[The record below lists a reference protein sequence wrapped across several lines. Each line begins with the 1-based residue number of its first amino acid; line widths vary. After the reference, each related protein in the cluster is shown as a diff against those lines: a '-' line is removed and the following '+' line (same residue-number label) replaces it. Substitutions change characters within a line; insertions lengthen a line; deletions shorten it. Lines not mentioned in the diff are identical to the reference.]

1 MSCDGEKDQIVG
13 RKRLLVNL
21 HVKNFA
27 IIDEIDVDFGR
38 QLNILTGETGAGK
51 SILIGSIG
59 IALGARVSPE
69 MIGKNGDYAM
79 VEIVFQIEDEDTQ
92 ERLRELDVEPEEGQV
107 VISRRITENR
117 SINKVNGASV
127 PVSLIR
133 QVAALCIDIHGQHEH
148 QSLLHTDQHL
158 AIVDDYASEEC
169 CALKREIAEQYHE
182 YMSLKREWEQDEMS
196 DEERARQQGFLTY
209 EKREIETADL
219 QPDEIE
225 QVEETY
231 RRASHAGSIVEAL
244 SMVHQLTSDTAG
256 NAVSHA
262 LKTIQR
268 IADMDDTIG
277 NLQEELLQIEGLLGD
292 FNHEIA
298 DFMSDFSFDEN
309 ELIEMERRLDCIH
322 NLQSKYGSSYE
333 EIQNHLQKVEEKLE
347 KFADFEA
354 YREKRQQ
361 QMAACEEKL
370 RQQCEQL
377 SQIRRKA
384 AAALQDQITEALQD
398 LNFAYVDFEIAVT
411 KKENFGSQG
420 WDEVEFLIA
429 TNPGE
434 PRRALAK
441 IASGGEL
448 SRIMLAIK
456 SVFAENDHIETLI
469 FDEIDTGIS
478 GRTAQKVS
486 EKMKL
491 LSRSHQ
497 IICITHLA
505 QIAAMADTHFVIEK
519 LVDKERSATQIR
531 KLEEAEMEQELAR
544 ILGGVEITESVL
556 QSAHEMKLLASNKLT

>member
-1 MSCDGEKDQIVG
+1 M
-13 RKRLLVNL
+13 LVNL

-27 IIDEIDVDFGR
+27 IIDEIDVDFGSK
-38 QLNILTGETGAGK
+38 LNILTGETGAGK

-79 VEIVFQIEDEDTQ
+79 VEIVFQIDDPETEA
-92 ERLRELDVEPEEGQV
+92 RLRELDVELEDGQV

-117 SINKVNGASV
+117 SINKINGASA
-127 PVSLIR
+127 PVNVIR
-133 QVAALCIDIHGQHEH
+133 QVSALCIDIHGQHEH
-148 QSLLHTDQHL
+148 QSLLHKEKHL
-158 AIVDDYASEEC
+158 AIVDEYASEEC
-169 CALKREIAEQYHE
+169 SILKAEIAEE
-182 YMSLKREWEQDEMS
+182 YREYTSLKKEWEQDAIS
-196 DEERARQQGFLTY
+196 DEERVRQQGFLNY
-209 EKREIETADL
+209 EKQEIEAAAL
-219 QPDEIE
+219 QPGEIE
-225 QVEETY
+225 EVEETY

-244 SMVHQLTSDTAG
+244 GMVHQLTSDTAG

-262 LKTIQR
+262 LQNMQRLAGVDETIS
-268 IADMDDTIG
+268 
-277 NLQEELLQIEGLLGD
+277 NFQEELLQIEGLLGD
-292 FNHEIA
+292 FNHEVA
-298 DFMSDFSFDEN
+298 DFMSDFTFDEN
-309 ELIEMERRLDCIH
+309 ELMEMERRLDCIH

-333 EIQNHLQKVEEKLE
+333 EIMNHHHEVDQKLE
-347 KFADFEA
+347 KFADFELYLQKRQERMEA
-354 YREKRQQ
+354 CEKSLREKCSRLS
-361 QMAACEEKL
+361 EERK
-370 RQQCEQL
+370 
-377 SQIRRKA
+377 KA
-384 AAALQDQITEALQD
+384 AEALQDQIAAALAD

-411 KKENFGSQG
+411 QKETFGSQG

-434 PRRALAK
+434 PKRSLGK

-456 SVFAENDHIETLI
+456 SVFATTDHIGTLI

-486 EKMKL
+486 EKLKL
-491 LSRSHQ
+491 LSNSHQ

-519 LVDKERSATQIR
+519 MVKEERSETQIR
-531 KLEEAEMEQELAR
+531 KLDEKESEQELAR

-556 QSAHEMKLLASNKLT
+556 QNAREMKRLAAERCSSQM